1 MTKEES
7 NYGKFHAIAILM
19 IVLIFLLKLSSSS
32 TPMKPNH
39 EELNTQHNSML
50 TSTNSNLEE
59 DN

>member
-1 MTKEES
+1 MTEEES

-32 TPMKPNH
+32 TPMKPHH
-39 EELNTQHNSML
+39 EGLNSHHDLTL
-50 TSTNSNLEE
+50 TSTNLEE

>member
-1 MTKEES
+1 MTKDES

-39 EELNTQHNSML
+39 EELNTHQSSIPNY
-50 TSTNSNLEE
+50 TN
-59 DN
+59 